1 MTSSCIFCKILDG
14 DIPADVV
21 YQDDQVL
28 AFRDIDP
35 QAPEHILII
44 PRKHIPTALDVA
56 TEDNAL
62 IGHVFQVA
70 ASIAR
75 ERGFAEQGYRVVN
88 NCNEQGGQVVWH
100 LHFHLLAGRQM
111 TWPPG

>member
-1 MTSSCIFCKILDG
+1 MSSNCIFCSILSG

-21 YQDDQVL
+21 YEDEQVL

-44 PRKHIPTALDVA
+44 PRKHIATTLDLEA
-56 TEDNAL
+56 ADNDL
-62 IGHVFQVA
+62 VGHIYQVA
-70 ASIAR
+70 GKLAR
-75 ERGFAEQGYRVVN
+75 ELGFANQGFRVVN

-100 LHFHLLAGRQM
+100 LHFHVLAGRQM